1 MIIFPKTILMSV
13 KSAVV
18 TIILSFSCVF
28 TFGQINQQAVDSLLI
43 LSSSKDKAVKVD
55 ALISLTRLVWDY
67 YPDSSFYYSNLA
79 LQAAEKSS
87 NNDILGDAYNNQA
100 NAFLMNQKFEDALT
114 WYDKAMDY
122 RKKGTSPIKV
132 AHTFHNIGQCYR
144 NLNNY
149 SESINAFK
157 EAADISV
164 EVGNYQNQAYM
175 LMNVAINYEQ
185 INDNNKALEYSI
197 QAASIFLQLDIKQG
211 IAYAYNFIGSLHRD
225 LGNINLA
232 LEYHLKAYEIYESL
246 GNIGGLTTS
255 TNNLGIIYDELNDNP
270 KALEYYIKSL
280 DLAIKT
286 EDREGQAVAYNNIG
300 FLRSKM
306 KNYTEALVA
315 FEKSLEISEV
325 LKNFSSIMNTYN
337 NIAWVYFRSGDI
349 SNAHK
354 FVQKALS
361 YSEYNTNLFY
371 LAESNEILSK
381 IAYKRG
387 EYKKGY
393 EYLSNFMSI
402 KDSLF
407 KVSSNEKYMEMQVRF
422 ETERK
427 EQEIELLKKGDEIK
441 NLELKRQKKLNLFWI
456 IITILLVSFGVI
468 IAFNLKSKQKV
479 NHLLTQKN
487 TELEQI
493 NRKLTESE
501 QHLKELNITKDR
513 FFSLIA
519 HDLKNP
525 FNALMGFS
533 ELLFSNYPNYSDEEK
548 IELVKIIYDS
558 SQNLYKLLDNLLQW
572 SRSQLGS
579 IMYNPELVPLF
590 TIVDNELA
598 LLKPIANNKELKI
611 SVKIEE
617 YLIVFAD
624 KNLVGV
630 IIRNLVS
637 NAIKFSHANDT
648 IEIAAI
654 EENNM
659 VKISVADTGIGI
671 DKSNQDKLFRLDTN
685 FTSKGTADEKG
696 TGLGLLLCKEF
707 VEKNGGEIWLDNN
720 DKKGS
725 TFIFTLPSIR
735 SSRNAEKQ

>member
-1 MIIFPKTILMSV
+1 MIIFPKRMPMKA
-13 KSAVV
+13 KSAII
-18 TIILSFSCVF
+18 TIILSLCWVF
-28 TFGQINQQAVDSLLI
+28 TFGQINQQVADSLLA
-43 LSSSKDKAVKVD
+43 LSTSKDKAIKVD

-67 YPDSSFYYSNLA
+67 YPDSAFYYANLA
-79 LQAAEKSS
+79 IQAADKTN

-100 NAFLMNQKFEDALT
+100 NAFLMNQKYGEALA
-114 WYDKAMDY
+114 WYGKAIDF

-132 AHTFHNIGQCYR
+132 AHTLHNIGQCYR
-144 NLNNY
+144 NLNSY
-149 SESINAFK
+149 SESINAYK
-157 EAADISV
+157 EAADISA
-164 EVGNYQNQAYM
+164 EVGNNQNQAYM
-175 LMNVAINYEQ
+175 LMNVAINYER
-185 INDNNKALEYSI
+185 INDNNKALEYAI
-197 QAASIFLQLDIKQG
+197 QAASIFIQIDVKPG
-211 IAYAYNFIGSLHRD
+211 VAYTYNFIGSLHRD

-232 LEYHLKAYEIYESL
+232 LEYHLKAYQIYESL
-246 GNIGGLTTS
+246 GDEIGLTTS
-255 TNNLGIIYDELNDNP
+255 SNNLGIVYDELNDNP

-280 DLAIKT
+280 DLAINSDDK
-286 EDREGQAVAYNNIG
+286 EGQAVAYNNIG
-300 FLRSKM
+300 YLRSKM

-315 FEKSLEISEV
+315 YEKSLEISEE
-325 LKNFSSIMNTYN
+325 LKNLSSIMNTYN
-337 NIAWVYFRSGDI
+337 NIAWVYFHSGDI
-349 SNAHK
+349 ANSYK
-354 FVQKALS
+354 FVQKALT
-361 YSEYNTNLFY
+361 YSEHNRNLLY
-371 LAESNEILSK
+371 LAESNEILSR

-387 EYKKGY
+387 EYKKGFD
-393 EYLSNFMSI
+393 YLSNFMSI

-407 KVSSNEKYMEMQVRF
+407 KAINNEKFMEMQVRF

-441 NLELKRQKKLNLFWI
+441 NLEIKRQKNLNVFWI
-456 IITILLVSFGVI
+456 VISILLVSSGIV

-479 NHLLTQKN
+479 NQLLTEKN
-487 TELEQI
+487 SELEEI
-493 NRKLTESE
+493 NKKLTESE

-533 ELLFSNYPNYSDEEK
+533 ELLFSNYPSYSDEEK

-579 IMYNPELVPLF
+579 IMYNPELLPLLP
-590 TIVDNELA
+590 IVDDELD
-598 LLKPIANNKELKI
+598 LLKPIANNKGLKI
-611 SVKIEE
+611 SVQIEE

-637 NAIKFSHANDT
+637 NAIKFSNANDI
-648 IEIAAI
+648 IEITAI
-654 EENNM
+654 EEDNM
-659 VKISVADTGIGI
+659 VKVSVADTGIGI
-671 DKSNQDKLFRLDTN
+671 DKNNQDKLFRLDTN

-707 VEKNGGEIWLDNN
+707 VEKNGGDIWLEDN
-720 DKKGS
+720 DQKGS
-725 TFIFTLPSIR
+725 KFIFTLPSIR
-735 SSRNAEKQ
+735 SSRSAEKQ